1 MSGIVAQNINRHSGL
16 IKAPEAGGGAWTF
29 IKKLT
34 ASADGTL
41 DFVNGASDVVLD
53 NTYDEYLFYYVN
65 MHPSNDNVE
74 FMFNGSDDTS
84 SHSYDITKTTSY
96 FYAAN
101 YEGAGT
107 ASLNYE
113 ADRDLAQSTAF
124 AELAG
129 LIGNANDESTSGYLY
144 LFSPSSTTFATH
156 FMCESSTLRY
166 NERLHVTYTAG
177 YFNTTAAITA
187 TQFKMS
193 SGDMDL
199 GTIKLF
205 GIKDS

>member
-129 LIGNANDESTSGYLY
+129 LIGNANDECTSGYLH
-144 LFSPSSTTFATH
+144 LFDPSDTTYVKH
-156 FMCESSTLRY
+156 FISKSSTLRY
-166 NERLHVTYTAG
+166 NERLHTTYTAG
-177 YFNTTAAITA
+177 YLNNTSAVDAI
-187 TQFKMS
+187 QFKMS
-193 SGDMDL
+193 DGDIDA
-199 GTIKLF
+199 GTITLY
-205 GIKDS
+205 GLN